1 VPRTR
6 AEETTARLLLALVCA
21 AQLMVVLDVSVV
33 NVALP
38 SIRSSLGFSA
48 AGLPWVAHAYT
59 LAFGG
64 LLLLGGRLAD
74 LYGHRRVFAAG
85 LALFCAASLLGGA
98 APSPGL
104 LVAAR
109 ALQGVGAAVL
119 APATLTILTAS
130 FPEGRVRVRALA
142 AWTAVS
148 VAGGAVGNLLG
159 GALTEALSWR
169 AILLV
174 NVPVGIAA
182 LAMTPYLLGRE
193 RHDRDPHS
201 TGPRGRDPRGR
212 SPAGGRGG
220 RIDLPGAVTATGGTV
235 ALTYGLTRTAE
246 HGWGDPATVAVLA
259 AGVLALVLFAAV
271 ESRASAP
278 LLPPGLLRR
287 RAVWAG
293 NAMVFLA
300 GACFQVPMWYFLTF
314 YMQDE
319 LGFGPLLT
327 GLGFLPHTLVTM
339 AVGWLV
345 TPWLMGF
352 VRARTLIGVGCL
364 TAAAGFAWQAAAVTE
379 QTYAAAV
386 LGPAVLMSVG
396 GGLFTTPLTAVVTSG
411 AAPGDAGAVSGL
423 MNAAKQTGGALGL
436 AALMTTAASGHA
448 PEGEAYGPVFGL
460 LAAVQLVAA
469 ALTPVLPRET
479 RRDPSGGV

>member
-1 VPRTR
+1 MPRTR
-6 AEETTARLLLALVCA
+6 TGRTTARPLLALVCS

-48 AGLPWVAHAYT
+48 TGLPWVAHAYT

-98 APSPGL
+98 ALSPGL
-104 LVAAR
+104 LVTAR

-130 FPEGRVRVRALA
+130 FPEGRARVRALA

-148 VAGGAVGNLLG
+148 VAGGAVGNILG

-182 LAMTPYLLGRE
+182 LAVTPCLLGRE
-193 RHDRDPHS
+193 RPGSHPH
-201 TGPRGRDPRGR
+201 GPGPHGRNPGKG
-212 SPAGGRGG
+212 SGG
-220 RIDLPGAVTATGGTV
+220 RIDLPGAATATGGTV
-235 ALTYGLTRTAE
+235 ALTYGLTRAAE
-246 HGWGDPATVAVLA
+246 HGWGDQTTVTVLV
-259 AGVLALVLFAAV
+259 AGVLALALFAAV
-271 ESRASAP
+271 ESRAPAP
-278 LLPPGLLRR
+278 LLPPGLLRS

-293 NAMVFLA
+293 NTMVFLA

-352 VRARTLIGVGCL
+352 VRARVLIGAGCL
-364 TAAAGFAWQAAAVTE
+364 TAAAGFAWQAVAVSE

-386 LGPAVLMSVG
+386 LGPAVLVSAG

-411 AAPGDAGAVSGL
+411 SAPGDAGAVSGL

-436 AALMTTAASGHA
+436 AALMTMAAPGHA
-448 PEGEAYGPVFGL
+448 PGGEAYGPVFGL
-460 LAAVQLVAA
+460 LAAVQLAAA
-469 ALTPVLPRET
+469 ALTPVLPRGA
-479 RRDPSGGV
+479 RRNQTEGA

>member
-1 VPRTR
+1 MPRPRTGK
-6 AEETTARLLLALVCA
+6 TTARLLLALVCT
-21 AQLMVVLDVSVV
+21 AQLIVVLDVSVV

-48 AGLPWVAHAYT
+48 TGLPWVAHAYT

-104 LVAAR
+104 LVTAR

-130 FPEGRVRVRALA
+130 FPEGRARVRALA

-182 LAMTPYLLGRE
+182 LAVTPYLLGRE
-193 RHDRDPHS
+193 RPGRHPH
-201 TGPRGRDPRGR
+201 GPGPHGRNPGEERC
-212 SPAGGRGG
+212 G
-220 RIDLPGAVTATGGTV
+220 RIDLPGAATATGGTV
-235 ALTYGLTRTAE
+235 ALTYGLTGTAE

-271 ESRASAP
+271 ESRAPAP

-345 TPWLMGF
+345 TPWLMEF
-352 VRARTLIGVGCL
+352 VRARVLIGAGCL
-364 TAAAGFAWQAAAVTE
+364 TAAAGFAWQAAAVSE

-411 AAPGDAGAVSGL
+411 TAPGDVGAVSGL

-436 AALMTTAASGHA
+436 AALMTMAAPGHA
-448 PEGEAYGPVFGL
+448 PGGEVYGPVFGL
-460 LAAVQLVAA
+460 LAAVQLAAA
-469 ALTPVLPRET
+469 ALTPALPREA
-479 RRDPSGGV
+479 RRDPPEGA

>member
-1 VPRTR
+1 MPGTR
-6 AEETTARLLLALVCA
+6 AGETTSRLVLALVCA

-38 SIRSSLGFSA
+38 AVRSSLGFSA
-48 AGLPWVAHAYT
+48 TGLPWVAHAYT

-64 LLLLGGRLAD
+64 LLLPGGRLAD

-109 ALQGVGAAVL
+109 ALQGLGAAVL
-119 APATLTILTAS
+119 APATLAILTTS
-130 FPEGRVRVRALA
+130 FPEGRARVRALA

-148 VAGGAVGNLLG
+148 VAGGAAGNLVG

-169 AILLV
+169 AVLLV
-174 NVPVGIAA
+174 NVPVGGAVLA
-182 LAMTPYLLGRE
+182 LALYRL
-193 RHDRDPHS
+193 
-201 TGPRGRDPRGR
+201 GRDPKED
-212 SPAGGRGG
+212 RGG
-220 RIDLPGAVTATGGTV
+220 RLDLPGAVTATGGLA
-235 ALTYGLTRTAE
+235 ALTYAPTRAAE
-246 HGWGDPATVAVLA
+246 HGWDDPVTLAVLA
-259 AGVLALVLFAAV
+259 AGALALALFAAV
-271 ESRASAP
+271 ESRAPVP
-278 LLPPGLLRR
+278 LLPPRLLRR

-314 YMQDE
+314 YMQDV

-339 AVGWLV
+339 AVGWLL

-352 VRARTLIGVGCL
+352 VEARVLIGAGCL
-364 TAAAGFAWQAAAVTE
+364 TAAAGFVWQAAAVSE

-386 LGPAVLMSVG
+386 LGPAVLVSVG

-423 MNAAKQTGGALGL
+423 MNAAKQVGGALGL
-436 AALMTTAASGHA
+436 AALVAAAASGDA
-448 PEGEAYGPVFGL
+448 PEGGAYGLVFAL
-460 LAAVQLVAA
+460 LAAVQLAA
-469 ALTPVLPRET
+469 AVLTAVLPRT
-479 RRDPSGGV
+479 APHLSSGSA

>member
-1 VPRTR
+1 MPRTR
-6 AEETTARLLLALVCA
+6 TGEATPRLLLALVCA

-48 AGLPWVAHAYT
+48 TGLPWVAHAYT

-74 LYGHRRVFAAG
+74 LYGHRLAFTAG
-85 LALFCAASLLGGA
+85 LVLFCAASLLGGA

-119 APATLTILTAS
+119 APATLTILTTS
-130 FPEGRVRVRALA
+130 FTEGRARVRALA

-148 VAGGAVGNLLG
+148 VAGGAAGNLVG

-174 NVPVGIAA
+174 NVPVGIAVLVMA
-182 LAMTPYLLGRE
+182 PRLLGRE
-193 RHDRDPHS
+193 RRDRDPHS
-201 TGPRGRDPRGR
+201 RDPHGRDPHGR
-212 SPAGGRGG
+212 NPGEDRGG
-220 RIDLPGAVTATGGTV
+220 RIDLPGAVAATGGTA

-246 HGWGDPATVAVLA
+246 HGWADPVTVAVLA
-259 AGVLALVLFAAV
+259 AGVLALALFAVV
-271 ESRASAP
+271 ESHAPAP
-278 LLPPGLLRR
+278 LLPPRLLRR

-339 AVGWLV
+339 AVGWLL

-352 VRARTLIGVGCL
+352 VEARVLIGAGCL
-364 TAAAGFAWQAAAVTE
+364 TAAAGFAWQAAAVPE

-386 LGPAVLMSVG
+386 LGPAILMSVG

-411 AAPGDAGAVSGL
+411 SAPGDAGAVSGL

-436 AALMTTAASGHA
+436 AALVTSAASGYA
-448 PEGEAYGPVFGL
+448 PGGDAYGLVFGL
-460 LAAVQLVAA
+460 LAAVQVAVAA
-469 ALTPVLPRET
+469 LAPVLPRAT
-479 RRDPSGGV
+479 QRDSPGSA

>member
-1 VPRTR
+1 MPRTR

-130 FPEGRVRVRALA
+130 FPEGRARVRALA

-182 LAMTPYLLGRE
+182 LVMAPCLLGRE
-193 RHDRDPHS
+193 RRDRDSRS
-201 TGPRGRDPRGR
+201 TGPPGRDPRGR
-212 SPAGGRGG
+212 SPGEGRGG

-246 HGWGDPATVAVLA
+246 HGWGDPAAAAVLA
-259 AGVLALVLFAAV
+259 AGVLSLALFAAA
-271 ESRASAP
+271 ESRAPAP

-436 AALMTTAASGHA
+436 AWLTTTAASGHA

-479 RRDPSGGV
+479 RRDPSGGA